1 MDFNAYGFIPTI
13 ERVKDFDFTIP
24 VQQDQY
30 RFLVKYPEAESRLW
44 GPIRP
49 FQLPVWI
56 CFLFAIMAVI
66 LSLSWLMKCVNLKP
80 KIKGRRLNGNGP
92 AKLNAEHQRLTLTEL
107 VGRNAV
113 YICTII
119 TGQGEYFNERKLPVR
134 ILVAVWCLMAL
145 ILVNS
150 YTGNLISY
158 LTVPRMKPVVNSF
171 EELANSQETKL
182 TIEAKNILSENILV
196 NFNFN
201 KNQILFTNRRC
212 SECQIRTLQTT
223 RRFSARKS
231 AISVQSAPR
240 RQRYYY
246 LSKRCLSWSK
256 YKLFNW
262 NSSFKKFLLWRS
274 IWSFTTSS
282 AVTWK
287 TRENVGWLCQNHFHC
302 ISRFRSC
309 CPKTVHTPTTSTPSN
324 AFTC

>member
-66 LSLSWLMKCVNLKP
+66 LSLSWLMKCVNRKRPKP
-80 KIKGRRLNGNGP
+80 KMQGR
-92 AKLNAEHQRLTLTEL
+92 ALTLTEL

-201 KNQILFTNRRC
+201 KN
-212 SECQIRTLQTT
+212 
-223 RRFSARKS
+223 
-231 AISVQSAPR
+231 
-240 RQRYYY
+240 
-246 LSKRCLSWSK
+246 
-256 YKLFNW
+256 
-262 NSSFKKFLLWRS
+262 
-274 IWSFTTSS
+274 
-282 AVTWK
+282 
-287 TRENVGWLCQNHFHC
+287 
-302 ISRFRSC
+302 
-309 CPKTVHTPTTSTPSN
+309 
-324 AFTC
+324 